1 MYLKLKNVQD
11 AIILIKNYKSII
23 NIYLILINNIN
34 NKHIN
39 KKSLKNEIKY
49 ILKNLFLMSSISNS
63 NN

>member
-39 KKSLKNEIKY
+39 KKS
-49 ILKNLFLMSSISNS
+49 
-63 NN
+63 

>member
-11 AIILIKNYKSII
+11 AIIHIKNYKSVI

-39 KKSLKNEIKY
+39 KKS
-49 ILKNLFLMSSISNS
+49 
-63 NN
+63 

>member
-11 AIILIKNYKSII
+11 AIIHIKNYKSVI

-39 KKSLKNEIKY
+39 KKSWKNEIKY
-49 ILKNLFLMSSISNS
+49 NLKEFIFDVFYKYF
-63 NN
+63 

>member
-39 KKSLKNEIKY
+39 NDIKY
-49 ILKNLFLMSSISNS
+49 IENKFINLYNKYNKNKYIFK
-63 NN
+63 